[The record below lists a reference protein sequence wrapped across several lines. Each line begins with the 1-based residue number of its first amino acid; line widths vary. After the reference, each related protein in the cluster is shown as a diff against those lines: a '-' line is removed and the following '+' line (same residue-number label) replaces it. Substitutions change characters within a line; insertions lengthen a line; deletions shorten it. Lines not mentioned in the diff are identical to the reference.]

1 MPLVEEG
8 WINKNRD
15 IISNIAQQY
24 LVELFNKN
32 NDIDSIILGCTHY
45 PILIDP
51 IKKAIQDLG
60 YNANKI
66 NFIDNGTAILK
77 NLNLTI
83 NIDNENNI
91 ATERLT
97 ILDSEDEFYVTDS
110 QPNFISLSS
119 NILNYDINTKNICT
133 DPKILSL

>member
-1 MPLVEEG
+1 MV
-8 WINKNRD
+8 
-15 IISNIAQQY
+15 
-24 LVELFNKN
+24 
-32 NDIDSIILGCTHY
+32 
-45 PILIDP
+45 
-51 IKKAIQDLG
+51 
-60 YNANKI
+60 
-66 NFIDNGTAILK
+66 K